1 MRLLCISKGVL
12 YNPYKKEDMNKDIKI
27 ISKLDIDGFE
37 FLLGSAEQVM
47 AFKFNKESF
56 KILKDLKHNS
66 IHAPFYAKDKH
77 LVFSNNNMTKKLMN
91 KIYYI
96 YDKINADNINIHPQ
110 QIKDYKVFNSKDYQF
125 SIENMEQKH
134 NFKISDYKRLLKQ
147 NPRFKLVLDTTHANE
162 EGTLNKIFKTFKQH
176 IVYTHLSC
184 NYYNHLHL
192 PLHTLRPEFLKPL
205 EIIKKGKFPIVLESQ
220 IGTDNIKAYQREI
233 SFVRSWLNK

>member
-1 MRLLCISKGVL
+1 MSKGL
-12 YNPYKKEDMNKDIKI
+12 FYNPYKVENMNKDIKK

-47 AFKFNKESF
+47 KFKFNKDLL
-56 KILKDLKHNS
+56 KILRDLKHNS
-66 IHAPFYAKDKH
+66 IHAPFFAKDKH
-77 LVFSNNNMTKKLMN
+77 LVFSNNNPTKKLMS

-110 QIKDYKVFNSKDYQF
+110 QIKDYNVFNSKDFQH

-134 NFKISDYKRLLKQ
+134 NLKIDDYKRILKQ
-147 NPRFKLVLDTTHANE
+147 NPRFKMVLDTTHANE
-162 EGTLNKIFKTFKQH
+162 DGTLNKLFKIFKKQ
-176 IVYTHLSC
+176 IVYTHLSA

-192 PLHTLRPEFLKPL
+192 PLHTLRPEFLRPL

-233 SFVRSWLNK
+233 SFVRNWLKQ